1 MELDRVSIL
10 MESFRRTD
18 SYIIAADQK
27 ASFTLAAGVTFLG
40 IFCSVFYSIVSNEK
54 IELPT
59 QLVVSIVA
67 SSLLVWVVWFY
78 KIRGVFW
85 PKVQSSQRKS
95 VVSFA
100 SAIAK
105 HRDFESYVETY
116 ASCIEQEP
124 NQQNLSKL
132 ELDILEN
139 HWICADICSQKMQLF
154 KESLIWL
161 FISLSVSTIGLS
173 YVAIYLNVISVVS

>member
-1 MELDRVSIL
+1 MKLDRVSIL

-40 IFCSVFYSIVSNEK
+40 IFCSVFYGILSNDK
-54 IELPT
+54 IEIPT
-59 QLVVSIVA
+59 QLVVLIVA
-67 SSLLVWVVWFY
+67 SSLSVWIVWFY

-100 SAIAK
+100 SAISK
-105 HRDFESYVETY
+105 HYDFDAYVATY
-116 ASCIEQEP
+116 VSCKEQES
-124 NQQNLSKL
+124 NQQNLTKL

-139 HWICADICSQKMQLF
+139 HWICAEICSQKMQLF

-161 FISLSVSTIGLS
+161 FISLFVSIISLGGI
-173 YVAIYLNVISVVS
+173 AIYLNVICVVS